1 MNFKMYFLLD
11 RTKSIMPK
19 DFIDMA
25 LTYPEFSFE
34 VIDEKDV
41 LLKYNDVNIIFE
53 AGIYIKEKSIIPNI
67 HLLNAQYKN
76 INMHVELPLTYPDYK
91 FSLFVDKITLLAKK
105 FDLYVYAECFEDV
118 IPFKKD
124 DIIYAYSTTKH
135 LYMEKFPDEFVKFYK
150 LDKIRLTDYLMYENE
165 YNHAVKHYVNS
176 GISVPKLFYYID
188 ELTGEVSSTIEW
200 NGTTNILVPPFID
213 YVHYKTDTENMLI
226 LAKEF
231 NLTLKKF
238 MDNIQ
243 SFLPGTK
250 VISEKK
256 LVKCQKAMKKARFT
270 MIPKKFKV
278 VSQITLID

>member
-41 LLKYNDVNIIFE
+41 LLKYNDNNIIFE

-76 INMHVELPLTYPDYK
+76 INMHIELPLTYPDYK

-105 FDLYVYAECFEDV
+105 FDLYVYAECFDDV

-124 DIIYAYSTTKH
+124 DIIYAYSTIKH

-150 LDKIRLTDYLMYENE
+150 MDKIRLTDYLMYENE
-165 YNHAVKHYVNS
+165 FNHAVKHYANS
-176 GISVPKLFYYID
+176 GITVPKLFYYID
-188 ELTGEVSSTIEW
+188 ELTVEVSSTIEW
-200 NGTTNILVPPFID
+200 DGTTNILVPPFID
-213 YVHYKTDTENMLI
+213 YVHYKSDSENMLI

-256 LVKCQKAMKKARFT
+256 LVKCQKALKKARFT

-278 VSQITLID
+278 VSQTTLID